1 MEAIIKNFQ
10 TKIPKS
16 DGFSTEF
23 YQAFKEELIPTML
36 LKLFHKKETEGK
48 LPNSFYEAKIILIP
62 KAHKDSTKKENFKPI
77 SSMNID
83 AKLLN
88 TQ

>member
-36 LKLFHKKETEGK
+36 LKLFHKQETEGK

-62 KAHKDSTKKENFKPI
+62 KPHKDSTKKENFRPI
-77 SSMNID
+77 SFMNID